1 MITVVMNERGLD
13 LQSAVDFVGDMCKSA
28 IDRFKTERANLPS
41 RGPEIDRQVNT
52 YVQGLAD
59 WIVGSLHWS
68 FESTRYFGIDG
79 HKIKKTR
86 VVELLPLRPE
96 AQVSIFG
103 TLGFHINPIQA
114 RAMSISFRPPQIK
127 IPASVPSSN
136 IPTPTESEPQ
146 TPSDVHSST
155 ATPKPLSDE
164 VFSHLPLPATES
176 IIDIIA
182 NPASHAPIQTLDRI
196 QSESL
201 LRMAIPKS
209 ATASA
214 NGASV
219 QPEILSPTIRDQRLV
234 KNGLA
239 QPFSLCSLTLW
250 VFYTL
255 VYQPILALLRVFLN
269 HDVYAHP
276 FCHYKYM

>member
-28 IDRFKTERANLPS
+28 IDRFKTERANLLS
-41 RGPEIDRQVNT
+41 WGPEIDRQVNT

-103 TLGFHINPIQA
+103 TLGSHINPIQA

-176 IIDIIA
+176 IVDIIVS
-182 NPASHAPIQTLDRI
+182 PASHAPIQTLDRI

-201 LRMAIPKS
+201 PRMAISKS

-214 NGASV
+214 SGVSV
-219 QPEILSPTIRDQRLV
+219 QPEILSPTIKDQRLA

-269 HDVYAHP
+269 HDVHAHP